1 MVKLSIG
8 FDEDDSS
15 KNYFRFPLWIFYL
28 VDPNWNYEQLKAHIN
43 QLNSIENRNEI
54 VRDSFMCHIFSH
66 DANGVRTKLVELFSQ
81 IEQISCAG
89 KLLNNTDELKT
100 AFNDNKLDYLRCF
113 KFNLGPENTS
123 IEGYVTEKFLE
134 SIMSGCIPVY
144 WGNDCAEI
152 EPEILNQNAILRYT
166 GNNEAELVAKVREL
180 YSSESAYQAFI
191 QQKPFKEN
199 AADVIWEKLQQLEK
213 R

>member
-1 MVKLSIG
+1 M
-8 FDEDDSS
+8 
-15 KNYFRFPLWIFYL
+15 WIFNF
-28 VDPNWNYEQLKAHIN
+28 VDPHWSYEDLKAYIHQIN
-43 QLNSIENRNEI
+43 SLENRANKD
-54 VRDSFMCHIFSH
+54 RACFMSHLARH
-66 DANGVRTKLVELFSQ
+66 DANGTRTKLVELFNQ
-81 IEQISCAG
+81 IEQVSCAG

-100 AFNDNKLDYLRCF
+100 EFNDNKRTYLRKF
-113 KFNLGPENTS
+113 RFNLCPENTS
-123 IEGYVTEKFLE
+123 VEGYVTEKCLE

-144 WGNDCAEI
+144 WGNDSAEI

-180 YSSESAYQAFI
+180 YSSETAYQAFI

-213 R
+213 RLTDLARE